1 MLDNVVHYEVISKIS
16 IFYNHNQQMFQ
27 VKGRR
32 NPVPI
37 YDFDDFGPIHHY
49 EMHAA
54 QKLLLL
60 LRGSLCE
67 Q

>member
-1 MLDNVVHYEVISKIS
+1 
-16 IFYNHNQQMFQ
+16 MFQ

-54 QKLLLL
+54 QNSGQLNLKFKKIH
-60 LRGSLCE
+60 
-67 Q
+67 QKVQNFDNNVKK